1 MADSLYSVST
11 DNTYA
16 VLGEDK
22 MAHEFQMNK
31 RKRNNTEQSDL
42 QINEFICSS
51 SDDKLNLI
59 FQELRSIRGNQ
70 EQTNNGMLNFQENF
84 LQIHQKLEQV
94 VNVTNRNTDL
104 LKTLAYKSIDQEARS
119 RRNNLIFWG
128 ISENYEENCF
138 SLIREFIKNH
148 LDLDSDRM
156 YLARAHRLG
165 QRKIGYRNPKRPV
178 IVNFRDFC
186 DVESI
191 MSRSYLLKNTQFSVG
206 YDLPKEI
213 NEARKRLWEETK
225 SIKSKQPRSKCQI
238 VYPAKLIVDGR
249 VFRDEFPQWS
259 EAVHGSRLVDFTHID
274 QHDLFSEHA
283 NIHDRL
289 QDSCQQRVSF
299 ASTQDTYTRNN
310 GSTNSFASGVDV
322 VNERVSTNNS
332 VLSEA
337 GPTQTNGKVSE
348 ECTSRSRSSSHS
360 TEMDTELFRPFDIPK
375 SNTQT
380 VKAQQTSVKD
390 KAPASEPERA
400 SRSMIRGERRS
411 NSKSIPRALPRSQ
424 LEKPVT
430 INSQSLIHNAAQQ
443 SGSREQDNN
452 LGNPM
457 SINNSSEPRQETNTN
472 TGQ

>member
-1 MADSLYSVST
+1 MAR
-11 DNTYA
+11 
-16 VLGEDK
+16 
-22 MAHEFQMNK
+22 EFQMNK

-148 LDLDSDRM
+148 LDLDTDRM

-165 QRKIGYRNPKRPV
+165 QRKIGYRNPKRPI

-206 YDLPKEI
+206 YDLQNEI

-238 VYPAKLIVDGR
+238 VYPAKLVVDGR

-299 ASTQDTYTRNN
+299 ASTQDRYTQNN
-310 GSTNSFASGVDV
+310 GSTNSFASGVDL
-322 VNERVSTNNS
+322 VNERVSINNY

-360 TEMDTELFRPFDIPK
+360 TEMDTELFRPFDIPNPTLK
-375 SNTQT
+375 L
-380 VKAQQTSVKD
+380 
-390 KAPASEPERA
+390 
-400 SRSMIRGERRS
+400 
-411 NSKSIPRALPRSQ
+411 SKRNKL
-424 LEKPVT
+424 V
-430 INSQSLIHNAAQQ
+430 
-443 SGSREQDNN
+443 
-452 LGNPM
+452 
-457 SINNSSEPRQETNTN
+457 
-472 TGQ
+472 

>member
-1 MADSLYSVST
+1 MAR
-11 DNTYA
+11 
-16 VLGEDK
+16 
-22 MAHEFQMNK
+22 EFQMNK

-119 RRNNLIFWG
+119 RWNNLIFWG

-165 QRKIGYRNPKRPV
+165 QRKIGYRNPKRPI

-206 YDLPKEI
+206 YDLQNEI

-238 VYPAKLIVDGR
+238 VYPAKLVVDGR
-249 VFRDEFPQWS
+249 VFRDEFPQ
-259 EAVHGSRLVDFTHID
+259 
-274 QHDLFSEHA
+274 
-283 NIHDRL
+283 
-289 QDSCQQRVSF
+289 
-299 ASTQDTYTRNN
+299 
-310 GSTNSFASGVDV
+310 
-322 VNERVSTNNS
+322 
-332 VLSEA
+332 
-337 GPTQTNGKVSE
+337 
-348 ECTSRSRSSSHS
+348 
-360 TEMDTELFRPFDIPK
+360 
-375 SNTQT
+375 
-380 VKAQQTSVKD
+380 
-390 KAPASEPERA
+390 
-400 SRSMIRGERRS
+400 
-411 NSKSIPRALPRSQ
+411 
-424 LEKPVT
+424 
-430 INSQSLIHNAAQQ
+430 
-443 SGSREQDNN
+443 
-452 LGNPM
+452 
-457 SINNSSEPRQETNTN
+457 
-472 TGQ
+472 